1 MRVFRKRKMKTKNKI
16 IATSLGVGTLALIGG
31 TLAFFSSS
39 SESVISAI
47 GGTVGVDV
55 SDITIGNLG
64 NINPGDNDPTLPDG
78 DRPEGNSHDIEFS
91 VENTGSKSIRTK
103 HEITITMEN
112 ETLDPSVF
120 MICDAD
126 GNEVVKKY
134 YLVGDEYL
142 TQNEYDK
149 LPEGENFCSAV
160 KYVIASDIF
169 DGVGDESNG
178 AEKEDVSTVHEE
190 NGVAKKEYT
199 YQLAMSNKATDIYQ
213 GEKMN
218 VRVETFAIQ
227 FRNTDASNWYRVSD
241 EEFVGNTN

>member
-1 MRVFRKRKMKTKNKI
+1 M
-16 IATSLGVGTLALIGG
+16 IAASLGVGALVLVGG

-47 GGTVGVDV
+47 GGSVGVNV
-55 SDITIGNLG
+55 SDITMGNFG

-103 HEITITMEN
+103 HEITITMKDKS
-112 ETLDPSVF
+112 LDPSIF

-126 GNEVVKKY
+126 GNEVSKKY
-134 YLVGDEYL
+134 YLVGENYL
-142 TQNEYDK
+142 TQEEYDK
-149 LPEGENFCSAV
+149 LPEDNRFCSEV

-169 DGVGDESNG
+169 DGVGGEAHG
-178 AEKEDVSTVHEE
+178 AEKEDVSTVHEDE
-190 NGVAKKEYT
+190 NGIAKKEYL
-199 YQLAMSNKATDIYQ
+199 YQLAMSGTASDIYQ
-213 GEKMN
+213 GEKMT

-227 FRNTDASNWYRVSD
+227 FRNTDASNWYKVST
-241 EEFVGNTN
+241 EEIDGSTN